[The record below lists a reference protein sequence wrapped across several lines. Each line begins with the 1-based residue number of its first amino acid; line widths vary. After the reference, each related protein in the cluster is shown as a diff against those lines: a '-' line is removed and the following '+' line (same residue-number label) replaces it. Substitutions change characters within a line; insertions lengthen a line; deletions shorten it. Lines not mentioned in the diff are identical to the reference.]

1 MMRASSDQSI
11 SGMARLCSS
20 TRGSKGLLEDGAG
33 ELFARALTWFVGEG

>member
-1 MMRASSDQSI
+1 MMRQLGLVDFWD
-11 SGMARLCSS
+11 ARLCSS